1 MLDIIDKETAT
12 EKPLNNNNAEEK
24 TAASN
29 VENALAV
36 TNEEAAQ
43 KLPVTIESMT
53 EQTLATEQQVVKDI
67 VAAPNKE
74 ELEKQFQLF
83 NMNQVKKNALRIIKL
98 NDLLT
103 KVEDQALERFE
114 KRPDQ
119 VSNKELLDYM
129 NAVSNQIEKAQN
141 FSKETLSTEVGGIKI
156 KQEKTE
162 VNINVAPVLNR
173 NEKDR
178 VVDVISILLNQMKKP
193 QSRANDDVVE
203 VEEASYVDAETVE
216 QQNPEQKIVYNNNND
231 DVLNNEEDK

>member
-12 EKPLNNNNAEEK
+12 EKPLNNNAEEK

-36 TNEEAAQ
+36 TNEEATQ

-178 VVDVISILLNQMKKP
+178 VVDVISVLLNQMKKP

>member
-1 MLDIIDKETAT
+1 MLDTIDKETAT
-12 EKPLNNNNAEEK
+12 EKPLNNNAEEK
-24 TAASN
+24 TAVSN

-43 KLPVTIESMT
+43 KLLVTIESMT

-216 QQNPEQKIVYNNNND
+216 QQNPEQKIVYNNND

>member
-1 MLDIIDKETAT
+1 MLDTIDKETAT
-12 EKPLNNNNAEEK
+12 EKPLNNNAEEK

-36 TNEEAAQ
+36 TNEDAAQ

-193 QSRANDDVVE
+193 QSRANDEVVE

>member
-1 MLDIIDKETAT
+1 MLNIIDKETTT
-12 EKPLNNNNAEEK
+12 EKPLNNNAEEK
-24 TAASN
+24 TAAAN

-36 TNEEAAQ
+36 TNEEATQ

-216 QQNPEQKIVYNNNND
+216 QQNPEQKIVYNNND

>member
-1 MLDIIDKETAT
+1 MLDIIDKETT
-12 EKPLNNNNAEEK
+12 TKETLNNSEEEK
-24 TAASN
+24 TTASN
-29 VENALAV
+29 EENALAL
-36 TNEEAAQ
+36 TDEEAAQ
-43 KLPVTIESMT
+43 KLPVTVESMT
-53 EQTLATEQQVVKDI
+53 EQTLATEQQVIKDI

-162 VNINVAPVLNR
+162 VNINVAPVLDR

-178 VVDVISILLNQMKKP
+178 VVDVISVLLNQMKKP
-193 QSRANDDVVE
+193 QSNASDEVVE
-203 VEEASYVDAETVE
+203 VEEAPYVDAEIIE

>member
-12 EKPLNNNNAEEK
+12 EKPLNNDAEEK
-24 TAASN
+24 TAVSN

-36 TNEEAAQ
+36 TNEEATQ

-193 QSRANDDVVE
+193 QSRANDEVVE

>member
-1 MLDIIDKETAT
+1 MLDTIDKETAT
-12 EKPLNNNNAEEK
+12 EKPLNNNAEEK

-36 TNEEAAQ
+36 TNEEATQ

-178 VVDVISILLNQMKKP
+178 VVDVISVLLNQMKK
-193 QSRANDDVVE
+193 QSF
-203 VEEASYVDAETVE
+203 
-216 QQNPEQKIVYNNNND
+216 
-231 DVLNNEEDK
+231 

>member
-1 MLDIIDKETAT
+1 MLDTIDKEIAT
-12 EKPLNNNNAEEK
+12 EKPLNNNAEEK

-36 TNEEAAQ
+36 TNEEATQ

>member
-1 MLDIIDKETAT
+1 MLDTIDKETAT
-12 EKPLNNNNAEEK
+12 EKPLNNNAEEK

-36 TNEEAAQ
+36 TNEEATQ

-178 VVDVISILLNQMKKP
+178 VVDVISVLLNQMKKP
-193 QSRANDDVVE
+193 QSRANDEVVE

>member
-12 EKPLNNNNAEEK
+12 EKPLNNNAEEK
-24 TAASN
+24 TAVSN

>member
-1 MLDIIDKETAT
+1 MLDTIDKGTAA
-12 EKPLNNNNAEEK
+12 EKPLNNNAEEK
-24 TAASN
+24 TAVSN
-29 VENALAV
+29 VENTLAV

-203 VEEASYVDAETVE
+203 VEEASYVDAETGE

>member
-1 MLDIIDKETAT
+1 
-12 EKPLNNNNAEEK
+12 
-24 TAASN
+24 
-29 VENALAV
+29 
-36 TNEEAAQ
+36 
-43 KLPVTIESMT
+43 MT

-193 QSRANDDVVE
+193 QSRANDEVVE

>member
-1 MLDIIDKETAT
+1 MLDTIDKETAT
-12 EKPLNNNNAEEK
+12 EKPLNNSVEEK

-36 TNEEAAQ
+36 TNEEATQ

-178 VVDVISILLNQMKKP
+178 VVDVISVLLNQMKKP

>member
-1 MLDIIDKETAT
+1 MLDTIDKKTAT
-12 EKPLNNNNAEEK
+12 EKPLNNNAEEK

-178 VVDVISILLNQMKKP
+178 VVDVISVLLNQMKKP

>member
-1 MLDIIDKETAT
+1 MLDTIDKETAT
-12 EKPLNNNNAEEK
+12 EKPLNNSAEEK
-24 TAASN
+24 IAASN

-178 VVDVISILLNQMKKP
+178 VVDVISVLLNQMKKP
-193 QSRANDDVVE
+193 QSRANDEVVE

>member
-1 MLDIIDKETAT
+1 MLDIIDKETAI
-12 EKPLNNNNAEEK
+12 EKPLNNNAEEK

-193 QSRANDDVVE
+193 QSRANDEVVE

>member
-1 MLDIIDKETAT
+1 MLDTIDKETAT
-12 EKPLNNNNAEEK
+12 EKPLDNNAEEK

-193 QSRANDDVVE
+193 QSRANDEVVE

>member
-1 MLDIIDKETAT
+1 MLDTIDKEPAT
-12 EKPLNNNNAEEK
+12 EKPLNNNAEEK

-203 VEEASYVDAETVE
+203 VEEASYVDAETAE

>member
-1 MLDIIDKETAT
+1 MLDTIDKETAT
-12 EKPLNNNNAEEK
+12 EKPLNNNVEEK

-36 TNEEAAQ
+36 TNEEATQ

-193 QSRANDDVVE
+193 QSRVNDDVVE

>member
-1 MLDIIDKETAT
+1 MLDTIDKETAT
-12 EKPLNNNNAEEK
+12 EKPLNNNAEEK

-36 TNEEAAQ
+36 TNEEATQ

-67 VAAPNKE
+67 VAASNKE

-178 VVDVISILLNQMKKP
+178 VVDVISVLLNQMKKP

-216 QQNPEQKIVYNNNND
+216 QQNPEQKIVYNNND

>member
-12 EKPLNNNNAEEK
+12 EKPLNNSVEEK

-36 TNEEAAQ
+36 TNEEATQ

-178 VVDVISILLNQMKKP
+178 VVDVISVLLNQMKKP

>member
-12 EKPLNNNNAEEK
+12 EKPLNNNSAEEK

-193 QSRANDDVVE
+193 QSRANDEVVE

>member
-12 EKPLNNNNAEEK
+12 EKPLDNNAEEK

-36 TNEEAAQ
+36 TNEEVAQ

-178 VVDVISILLNQMKKP
+178 VVDVISVLLNQMKKP
-193 QSRANDDVVE
+193 QSRANDEVVE

>member
-1 MLDIIDKETAT
+1 MLDTIDKETAT
-12 EKPLNNNNAEEK
+12 EKPLNNNAEEK

-141 FSKETLSTEVGGIKI
+141 FSKETLSTEIGGIKI

-193 QSRANDDVVE
+193 QSRANDEVVE

>member
-12 EKPLNNNNAEEK
+12 EKPLNNNAEEK

-193 QSRANDDVVE
+193 QSRASDEVVE
-203 VEEASYVDAETVE
+203 VEEASYVDAETAE

>member
-1 MLDIIDKETAT
+1 MLDNIDKETAT
-12 EKPLNNNNAEEK
+12 EKPLNNSVEEK

-36 TNEEAAQ
+36 TNEEATQ

-178 VVDVISILLNQMKKP
+178 VVDVISVLLNQMKKP

-231 DVLNNEEDK
+231 DV

>member
-1 MLDIIDKETAT
+1 MLDTIDKGTAT
-12 EKPLNNNNAEEK
+12 EKPLNNNAEEK

>member
-12 EKPLNNNNAEEK
+12 EKPLDNNAEEK

-156 KQEKTE
+156 RQEKTE

-178 VVDVISILLNQMKKP
+178 VVDVISVLLNQMKKP
-193 QSRANDDVVE
+193 QSRANDEVVE

>member
-12 EKPLNNNNAEEK
+12 EKPLNNNAEEK

-178 VVDVISILLNQMKKP
+178 VVDVISVLLNQMKKP
-193 QSRANDDVVE
+193 QSRANDEVVE
-203 VEEASYVDAETVE
+203 VEEAAYVDAETVE

>member
-1 MLDIIDKETAT
+1 MLDTIDKETAT
-12 EKPLNNNNAEEK
+12 EKPLNNNAEEK
-24 TAASN
+24 TAVSN

-193 QSRANDDVVE
+193 QSRANDEVVE

-216 QQNPEQKIVYNNNND
+216 QQNPEQKIVYNNFGN
-231 DVLNNEEDK
+231 VISM

>member
-1 MLDIIDKETAT
+1 MLDTIDKETAT
-12 EKPLNNNNAEEK
+12 EKPLNNNAEEK
-24 TAASN
+24 PAASN

-36 TNEEAAQ
+36 TNEEATQ

>member
-1 MLDIIDKETAT
+1 MLDTIDKEIAT
-12 EKPLNNNNAEEK
+12 EKPLNNNAEEK

>member
-12 EKPLNNNNAEEK
+12 EKPLNNNAEEK

-36 TNEEAAQ
+36 TNEEATQ

-156 KQEKTE
+156 RQEKTE

-178 VVDVISILLNQMKKP
+178 VVDVISVLLNQMKKP
-193 QSRANDDVVE
+193 QSRTNDEVVE
-203 VEEASYVDAETVE
+203 VEGAAYVDAETVE

>member
-1 MLDIIDKETAT
+1 MLDTIDKETAT
-12 EKPLNNNNAEEK
+12 EKPLNNNAEEK

-156 KQEKTE
+156 RQEKTE

-193 QSRANDDVVE
+193 QSRANDEVVE

>member
-1 MLDIIDKETAT
+1 MLDTIDKETAT
-12 EKPLNNNNAEEK
+12 EKPLNNNAEEK

-178 VVDVISILLNQMKKP
+178 VVDVISILLNQMKKLKHP
-193 QSRANDDVVE
+193 N
-203 VEEASYVDAETVE
+203 Y
-216 QQNPEQKIVYNNNND
+216 
-231 DVLNNEEDK
+231 

>member
-1 MLDIIDKETAT
+1 MLDTIDKEIAT
-12 EKPLNNNNAEEK
+12 EKPLNNNAEEK

-203 VEEASYVDAETVE
+203 VEEASYVDAETAE

>member
-1 MLDIIDKETAT
+1 MLDTIDKETAT
-12 EKPLNNNNAEEK
+12 EKPLNNNAEEK

-178 VVDVISILLNQMKKP
+178 VVDVISVLLNQMKKP
-193 QSRANDDVVE
+193 QSRANDEVVE

>member
-12 EKPLNNNNAEEK
+12 EKPLNNNAEEK
-24 TAASN
+24 TAVSN

-36 TNEEAAQ
+36 TNEETTQ

-193 QSRANDDVVE
+193 QSRANDEVVE